1 MPGSTCDGTFGWL
14 KAASPD
20 EKYSLMV
27 YPDILYG
34 WNTNAQT
41 RQFFQNSGGSSTN
54 CMNRE
59 PINAENYLRQVFARE
74 ELGNAEIVKVEPNSF
89 VVQQMQQANEVT
101 LSELRQ
107 YGAGAMMFHQTAI
120 NAEVRWPNGKEGLVV
135 LGVSILEM
143 DVPNVYDG
151 SYAKIYTTQLTKR
164 IVFTYPKGESEQAK
178 NQFSSIMGSFRTN
191 PAWNDAVNKF
201 WKDIR
206 QKKNVAH
213 IGKIKMMDEQTRSMG
228 DAAIRSGE
236 ARLKNMDT
244 DMRNWEQ
251 RQNSQD
257 RIHTNFIKTI
267 REVENYRDETGKYE
281 MTSSYDHAWSRGDGT
296 SFVMSNN
303 PNFDPAFVFKDQNWK
318 AMKKVD

>member
-1 MPGSTCDGTFGWL
+1 
-14 KAASPD
+14 
-20 EKYSLMV
+20 
-27 YPDILYG
+27 
-34 WNTNAQT
+34 
-41 RQFFQNSGGSSTN
+41 
-54 CMNRE
+54 
-59 PINAENYLRQVFARE
+59 
-74 ELGNAEIVKVEPNSF
+74 
-89 VVQQMQQANEVT
+89 
-101 LSELRQ
+101 
-107 YGAGAMMFHQTAI
+107 
-120 NAEVRWPNGKEGLVV
+120 
-135 LGVSILEM
+135 
-143 DVPNVYDG
+143 
-151 SYAKIYTTQLTKR
+151 
-164 IVFTYPKGESEQAK
+164 
-178 NQFSSIMGSFRTN
+178 MGSFRTK